1 MQQKKL
7 ALFVS
12 VVTFIAVF
20 SIVLVIDANTQKQ
33 QQELLRQAA
42 SEKISTLQVSLEKHI
57 NSRVLLTQGLIA
69 YVGINPEISPADFAR
84 YAGELYRTA
93 EGKLLA
99 IQLAKNSRISH
110 IYPPEGHEKAMGIN
124 LAERP
129 EQQEAINRAIRLNR
143 VLLAGPIKLMQG
155 GEAFISRGPVLLS
168 EAQQQAGYPRY
179 WGLAQVMLDAE
190 AIYEILRNFADTASL
205 ELYLAGRDSAGA
217 GGAGIYGDS
226 ALLAGHPVWADVQLP
241 GGSWRLYAV
250 PKTGWIQAVSWSQ
263 RIVGFALALLSAV
276 LIGLLLYA
284 PVKLQNM
291 VRKATESLRKNEE
304 RWELAI
310 EAADDGVWDW
320 AIAQKK
326 MHASPRWKG
335 ILGYGNEEIGEGEG
349 EFFGRVHPDDLPSVR
364 LGLQS
369 HFKTPADRYAAE
381 FRMAHKSGRY
391 IWVRAFGKAVIDSSG
406 KAYRMVG
413 TLSDI
418 TEERERQA
426 LMTQHLKLAALGE
439 MQGAIAHQWKQPLA
453 SLMMQLGKIRLEAK
467 GGELA
472 RILADAEETV
482 TFMGETVDD
491 FNRFFLPGDKGGEFE
506 PLRSIEEVVRMLSPR
521 LKNHFVALKIEA
533 GLSLPALEGNV
544 NEFKQVALN
553 LLSNAIEAVKE
564 ARRNGRLSETA
575 EGVVRV
581 DGFVANGTL
590 HIRFEDNAGGID
602 PVILARLFTPYRSTK
617 LKEGG
622 SGFGLYLSQ
631 MIIETVFK
639 GTLQAENGPHGAIFT
654 VSIPLPQKEDFELKP
669 EYDFSKGVR
678 GRF

>member
-20 SIVLVIDANTQKQ
+20 SIVLVIDANTQAKQ
-33 QQELLRQAA
+33 KELLRQAA
-42 SEKISTLQVSLEKHI
+42 TEKISTLQVSLEKHI

-69 YVGINPEISPADFAR
+69 YVGINPEISTEDFTR
-84 YAGELYRTA
+84 YARELYRTA
-93 EGKLLA
+93 EGRLLA
-99 IQLAKNSRISH
+99 IQLARENRISH
-110 IYPPEGHEKAMGIN
+110 IYPLEGHEKALGID

-129 EQQEAINRAIRLNR
+129 QEEAAINRAIRLNR
-143 VLLAGPIKLMQG
+143 VLLAGPIKLIQG

-168 EAQQQAGYPRY
+168 DAQQKMGYPRY

-190 AIYEILRNFADTASL
+190 TIYEELGAFENTASL
-205 ELYLAGRDSAGA
+205 NLYLAGKDSTGA
-217 GGAGIYGDS
+217 EGAGIYGKH
-226 ALLAGHPVWADVQLP
+226 ALLKQHPVWVDVQLP

-250 PKTGWIQAVSWSQ
+250 PKTGWIQPVSWSQ

-320 AIAQKK
+320 AIGQKK
-326 MHASPRWKG
+326 MFASPRWKG
-335 ILGYGNEEIGEGEG
+335 ILGCDEAEIGEGEE
-349 EFFGRVHPDDLPSVR
+349 EFFNRIHPDDLPGVR

-369 HFKTPADRYAAE
+369 HFKKPADRYAAE

-391 IWVRAFGKAVIDSSG
+391 IWVRAFGKAVLDSSG

-426 LMTQHLKLAALGE
+426 MMTQHLKLAALGE

-453 SLMMQLGKIRLEAK
+453 SLMMQLGKIRIGAKSPDELE
-467 GGELA
+467 
-472 RILADAEETV
+472 RILSDAEETV
-482 TFMGETVDD
+482 SFMGETVDD

-506 PLRSIEEVVRMLSPR
+506 PLRSIEEVIRMLSPR
-521 LKNHFVALKIEA
+521 LKNHFVALKIEE
-533 GLSLPALEGNV
+533 GQSLPPLEGNV

-564 ARRNGRLSETA
+564 ARRNGKLSETA
-575 EGVVRV
+575 EGLVQI

-590 HIRFEDNAGGID
+590 HIRFEDNGGGID

-631 MIIETVFK
+631 MIVETVFK
-639 GTLQAENGPHGAIFT
+639 GTLHAENGPHGAIFT
-654 VSIPLPQKEDFELKP
+654 VSIPLPQSAADT
-669 EYDFSKGVR
+669 GVL
-678 GRF
+678 